1 MVNPKD
7 ILVITTS
14 AIEGFNVLKHLNPV
28 SAHIVSGTNLLDNL
42 SKNLLNT
49 RTIDSDSCQK
59 KIGLLYNEAIEKIK
73 YNTHEIGGN
82 CVIGLSFNMN
92 EISEKGKPI
101 LLMSVTGTAVI
112 IEKKE
117 TKRNISALYN
127 EETKAISYDEIKNS
141 QYKNKLIKKAN
152 DGSLSMDDESWQFLI
167 YNQVDEVFDYV
178 KSKLEDLFGTEKYE
192 EYVENFI
199 CYTKSLKRNKKI
211 EVLYKT
217 IKTEENE
224 QTLQIIINIIDGLH
238 LYEFEKIMKL
248 LNSEGINGDEIG
260 IKNTSYDKSIFNENV
275 FNEE

>member
-59 KIGLLYNEAIEKIK
+59 KIDLLYNEAIEKIK

-211 EVLYKT
+211 ELLYKT

-260 IKNTSYDKSIFNENV
+260 IKNTS
-275 FNEE
+275 

>member
-238 LYEFEKIMKL
+238 LYEFQKIMKL

-260 IKNTSYDKSIFNENV
+260 IKNTSYAKSIFNENG
-275 FNEE
+275 FNEC